1 MCGLK
6 FFGGMR
12 MENAARKRM
21 LFALLCGVVCVTGCW
36 WIHTPKGVSEVGK
49 EQGWRAIHLFAP
61 WHDEMPMFK
70 RVITEVL
77 APSGV
82 NVLILEVNY
91 KYAFE
96 SHPELREP
104 GQNLTK
110 ADARELAA
118 LCRKN
123 GIRLIPLFNC
133 LGHQSW
139 EKTTFPLLV
148 KYPELDETPQVPKD
162 NQGIYCRS
170 WCPLHPKTN
179 ELIFPLLA
187 EIIDAFQANAL
198 HVGMDE
204 VFLIASEQCPRCK
217 GKDPAELFAIAVNDY
232 HNFLVREKGLTMLMW
247 GDRLINSKEM
257 QYSEWEA
264 SANRTERAIDRIP
277 KDIIICDWHYGLK
290 KEYLSAPYFQQW
302 GFHVLPSSWKD
313 KKAAMALIA
322 YAQKHKTPRM
332 LGHLFTTWYSAPDIC
347 PALLGERSKSKYAKD
362 AKEAAATFKAG
373 MKKLR

>member
-1 MCGLK
+1 
-6 FFGGMR
+6 
-12 MENAARKRM
+12 
-21 LFALLCGVVCVTGCW
+21 
-36 WIHTPKGVSEVGK
+36 
-49 EQGWRAIHLFAP
+49 
-61 WHDEMPMFK
+61 
-70 RVITEVL
+70 
-77 APSGV
+77 
-82 NVLILEVNY
+82 VNY

-110 ADARELAA
+110 TDARELAA
-118 LCRKN
+118 LCREN

-179 ELIFPLLA
+179 EIVLPLLG
-187 EIIDAFQANAL
+187 EIIDAFEANAL

-217 GKDPAELFAIAVNDY
+217 GKDPAELFAKAVNDY
-232 HNFLVREKGLTMLMW
+232 HNFLVREKGVTMLMW

-264 SANRTERAIDRIP
+264 SANRTERAIGMIP
-277 KDIIICDWHYGLK
+277 KDIILCDWHYERMKSYPSIPLFLNK
-290 KEYLSAPYFQQW
+290 
-302 GFHVLPSSWKD
+302 GFRVLPTSFRDVKQT
-313 KKAAMALIA
+313 KKLIDFSLA
-322 YAQKHKTPRM
+322 FPSERM
-332 LGHLFTTWYSAPDIC
+332 LGHLCTIWNAPEAGKTAQW
-347 PALLGERSKSKYAKD
+347 PPLL
-362 AKEAAATFKAG
+362 AAA
-373 MKKLR
+373 KKLRKIGL